1 MQRLEA
7 ASTAERSRL
16 VAALEEKA
24 VPLDELLK
32 TIGDTDVSDWATD
45 GAANVQ
51 LTPRC
56 VRLLQRLRG
65 VELERALSE
74 SRNQQRCAEAHKPS
88 SSDKTLDS
96 AAASERLDEESN
108 GVGEVATETVER
120 LTRLN
125 RFLRQQNRELEGRWA
140 SDKNGGCNDLL
151 TLDDNDSRAVD
162 EAREVLG
169 YTYPSLH
176 PSAVSEKSSA
186 AIR

>member
-1 MQRLEA
+1 MCFPTVVTGQF
-7 ASTAERSRL
+7 
-16 VAALEEKA
+16 
-24 VPLDELLK
+24 
-32 TIGDTDVSDWATD
+32 
-45 GAANVQ
+45 
-51 LTPRC
+51 
-56 VRLLQRLRG
+56 LQRLRG

-88 SSDKTLDS
+88 SSDKTLHS
-96 AAASERLDEESN
+96 AAATERLDEDSN

-169 YTYPSLH
+169 YTYPSLQ
-176 PSAVSEKSSA
+176 PSARHARYLAYIYTLAYIRRPFLKRAQLPFDEFAWQACVA
-186 AIR
+186 QDATAVADVLARGAITI